1 MLREQKS
8 TLKSLVAIDPQAAT
22 GNVNGNEIDIKD
34 FDSCKFVGL
43 GDGTAVGTIKIQETD
58 TSGSGYA
65 DAAAADVFG
74 TQGEAVN
81 TTATVKTLAYLGTKR
96 YVRLVWTHT
105 TNGDIAGSVELGCAH
120 LSPVSGN

>member
-8 TLKSLVAIDPQAAT
+8 TLKSLISIDPQTAA
-22 GNVNGNEIDIKD
+22 GNINGNEIDVKD
-34 FDSCKFVGL
+34 FDSAKFVCS

-74 TQGEAVN
+74 TQGEDVDATN
-81 TTATVKTLAYLGTKR
+81 TIRTLAYIGSKR
-96 YVRLVWTHT
+96 YVRLVWTNT
-105 TNGDIAGSVELGCAH
+105 TGGVIAGTVELGCAH

>member
-8 TLKSLVAIDPQAAT
+8 TIKSLVAIDPQAAT
-22 GNVNGNEIDIKD
+22 GDVNGNEIDLKD
-34 FDSCKFVGL
+34 FDSCTFVGL
-43 GDGTAVGTIKIQETD
+43 GDGTAIGTIKIQETD

-74 TQGEAVN
+74 TQDEAINVSDV
-81 TTATVKTLAYLGTKR
+81 VKTLAYIGSKR
-96 YVRLVWTHT
+96 YVRLVWTNG
-105 TNGDIAGSVELGCAH
+105 TNGDIAAAAQLGCAH